1 MSNFVD
7 YEIHMVGTAD
17 ALRAAVQVI
26 ATTVAKHG
34 DGAKHG
40 NWNWGGIPTI
50 EDGYSDADFGFVS
63 CRMQIQEICKGLIIV
78 SKVFPE
84 MKIFVNEQC
93 TDGCVESRLNL
104 IAKGKEKGLLE
115 SCNTP
120 FYLEEF
126 LAIFELRRRKDAESL
141 AGIIGAMIRTCHAGD
156 DYMALSLDT
165 MAKEVTSVIKK
176 NPALATDPQTLE
188 LLQTLCP
195 MLQNLCG
202 PDEDEYEGMR
212 FKYAEGLE
220 TAFEAAAL
228 SLSTKKALKT
238 AGKGKGRK
246 CRPVSEA
253 SV

>member
-1 MSNFVD
+1 MSNMID

-17 ALRAAVQVI
+17 ALREAVRVI
-26 ATTVAKHG
+26 AKTVAAHPDGDRHGLWHWGKVPTIG
-34 DGAKHG
+34 DG
-40 NWNWGGIPTI
+40 TS
-50 EDGYSDADFGFVS
+50 EADFGFAS
-63 CRMQIQEICKGLIIV
+63 EKPQNEIYEGLIIA
-78 SKVFPE
+78 SKAFPE

-93 TDGCVESRLNL
+93 TDGCVESCLNL

-141 AGIIGAMIRTCHAGD
+141 AGIVGAMIRTCEGGN

-165 MAKEVTSVIKK
+165 MAKQVTSVIKK
-176 NPALATDPQTLE
+176 KPALATDTKTLE

-195 MLQNLCG
+195 MMQNLCG
-202 PDEDEYEGMR
+202 PDEEEYEGMR

-220 TAFEAAAL
+220 AAFETAAL

-238 AGKGKGRK
+238 AGKGKGGK
-246 CRPVSEA
+246 CRPVSGV

>member
-1 MSNFVD
+1 MSNMID
-7 YEIHMVGTAD
+7 YEFHMVGTAD

-26 ATTVAKHG
+26 ANIVAKHG
-34 DGAKHG
+34 DGDKHG
-40 NWNWGGIPTI
+40 LWHWGDVPTI
-50 EDGYSDADFGFVS
+50 GDRDSEAYFGFATCDV
-63 CRMQIQEICKGLIIV
+63 QIHEIYFGLIFI
-78 SKVFPE
+78 SKFYPNI
-84 MKIFVNEQC
+84 KIFVNEQC
-93 TDGCVESRLNL
+93 TEGCAESCLNL

-141 AGIIGAMIRTCHAGD
+141 AGIVGAMIRTCEGGN

-165 MAKEVTSVIKK
+165 MAKQVTSVIKK
-176 NPALATDPQTLE
+176 KPALATDPKTLE

-195 MLQNLCG
+195 MMQNLCG

-220 TAFEAAAL
+220 AAFETAAL

-238 AGKGKGRK
+238 AGKGKGGK
-246 CRPVSEA
+246 CRPVSGV